1 MLDFVS
7 MSGFHNEI
15 VGSVSITVD
24 SFSKTAFF
32 CNLFVT
38 KGYRR
43 RKIAS
48 DLIKAGLKELR
59 EALKIKDFSCIIK
72 DVNSTS
78 IAFFEKLGF
87 RRVCRYEDDG
97 FIFSLHI

>member
-7 MSGFHNEI
+7 ISGLHNEI
-15 VGSVSITVD
+15 VGSVSVTVD
-24 SFSKTAFF
+24 SFKKTGFF
-32 CNLFVT
+32 CNLFVV
-38 KGYRR
+38 KEHRR
-43 RKIAS
+43 KKIAS
-48 DLIKAGLKELR
+48 ELVKFGLKELR
-59 EALKIKDFSCIIK
+59 EALKIKDFSCTIK
-72 DVNSTS
+72 DVNASS